1 MEVYRSI
8 QWLSVKIR
16 FASFVLKMD
25 AKKNVL
31 RMKMQNKINTN
42 NGPSEG
48 LYCSCAH
55 FYMIITVTRLCEL
68 KRKVAK
74 ITKNTKPS
82 QFHLVPAYSIVSV
95 LV

>member
-1 MEVYRSI
+1 MAVSENPF
-8 QWLSVKIR
+8 R
-16 FASFVLKMD
+16 FICAKNGCE
-25 AKKNVL
+25 KKNVL

>member
-1 MEVYRSI
+1 
-8 QWLSVKIR
+8 
-16 FASFVLKMD
+16 
-25 AKKNVL
+25 
-31 RMKMQNKINTN
+31 MKMQNKINPN